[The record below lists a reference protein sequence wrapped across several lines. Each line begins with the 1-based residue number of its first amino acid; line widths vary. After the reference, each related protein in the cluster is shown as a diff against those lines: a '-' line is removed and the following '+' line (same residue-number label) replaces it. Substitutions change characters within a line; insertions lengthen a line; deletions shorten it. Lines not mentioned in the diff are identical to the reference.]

1 MKLAVARSV
10 GIVSYVMS
18 LGSLSL
24 AQGIPSGKN
33 QPPDSV
39 PAAAVGSSAPQANAT
54 APQASPSPT
63 QSSQPTGTQ
72 VLPAPVAS
80 ADTAQSAAH
89 PSGNTEAQSTGPT
102 AVFADPGKVSTKSD
116 SASVSTANGGSAQTV
131 PPAPTSRVTIVP
143 YGYVKLGT
151 SYDSARTA
159 YGDLAFF
166 VLPGSAKGGGKGELV
181 FSARETRVGLKLAA
195 PAFNGITPTGQIE
208 ADWFE
213 EATTAGKY
221 VPRLRLAFLDLAL
234 GAGWSIR
241 AGQDWDVFVSV
252 HPTVTD
258 PGILGGTGH
267 LYGRR
272 PQFRITKVVKLNETD
287 AVSFKVAAA
296 HGRSQDVDT
305 DAQIDAEAARFPTIQ
320 ASLGF
325 AAKLLGNKLTQLQ
338 VSGAY
343 GREKLHLPVAK
354 PIYEQTFESWLAH
367 AALLLP
373 LTDVFS
379 LQGTVFWGKNLDQY
393 LGGICQG
400 INVASVR
407 SIESVGG
414 WGQLVAG
421 LLPTLTATA
430 GYGVDNPKDAD
441 ISTGGRVFN
450 SRAFGNLFIKV
461 TPETTVALEYAYL
474 RTLFASEGA
483 QHGNRFAAGFQYSF

>member
-1 MKLAVARSV
+1 MKFTVARSV
-10 GIVSYVMS
+10 GIATYIMS
-18 LGSLSL
+18 LGASSL
-24 AQGIPSGKN
+24 AQSVPSGKS
-33 QPPDSV
+33 QSADSV
-39 PAAAVGSSAPQANAT
+39 PRAGADSS

-63 QSSQPTGTQ
+63 QASQSTATQ
-72 VLPAPVAS
+72 GLPAPAVS
-80 ADTAQSAAH
+80 AVTAQSAAR
-89 PSGNTEAQSTGPT
+89 PAGTVEAQATGPT
-102 AVFADPGKVSTKSD
+102 AVLAEPGKVSTKTD
-116 SASVSTANGGSAQTV
+116 SAIAPTANGGSGQTA

-195 PAFNGITPTGQIE
+195 PTFNGITPTGQIE

-213 EATTAGKY
+213 EAATAGKY

-234 GAGWSIR
+234 GDGWSVR

-272 PQFRITKVVKLNETD
+272 PQFRITKVVKVNETD
-287 AVSFKVAAA
+287 TVFFKVAAA
-296 HGRSQDVDT
+296 HGRSQDVDADT
-305 DAQIDAEAARFPTIQ
+305 QMDAEAARFPAIQ

-325 AAKLLGNKLTQLQ
+325 TAKLLGKKLTQLQ

-354 PIYEQTFESWLAH
+354 PIYDQTFESWLAH
-367 AALLLP
+367 AALVLP
-373 LTDVFS
+373 ISDVFS

-393 LGGICQG
+393 LGGILQG
-400 INVASVR
+400 INVTSVR

-414 WGQLVAG
+414 WGQLVAEV
-421 LLPTLTATA
+421 LPTLTVTG
-430 GYGVDNPKDAD
+430 GYGADNPKDSD
-441 ISTGGRVFN
+441 IPAGGRIFN

-474 RTLFASEGA
+474 RTLFASEGPE
-483 QHGNRFAAGFQYSF
+483 HGNRFAAGFQYSF